1 MINRFRLNR
10 RTLLRGMLGGGLVTV
25 GLPMF
30 EAFVNT
36 NGTAMANG
44 DAFPTRFGMFFWG
57 NGMLPDRWVPQGTG
71 SSYTLSEQLQP
82 LAPVRDAITIIT
94 NMQVRV
100 PNQSPHGSGPAGLL
114 SGMPSPTVDASGS
127 FAGPTIDQR
136 IAAQIGDATRFRS
149 IEFGAE
155 PESGLS
161 WSSPTTRNPA
171 ERSPYALFERLFGPG
186 FRAPGEEAIIDP
198 SIALRRSVL
207 DVVSEDANR
216 LRNRLGTADQAR
228 LDSHL
233 TAIRELELRLARLEE
248 DPPTLAACLRPEAP
262 LADYPWING
271 RPQLAEVNRVF
282 GQICAMALACD
293 QTRVF
298 SNFISFPVNNLLFE
312 GATAGHH
319 QLTHDEPGEQPQVN
333 EIVIELMGHFAEFIQ
348 ELRNIPEGDGTVLDH
363 CAVLGTSDVSYGRT
377 HSIDEYPLIIAGSAS
392 GRLRT
397 GIHYRPTGA
406 DNASKVIL
414 TLMRAVGV
422 TAASY
427 GEDDAMATDSVSE
440 VEA

>member
-1 MINRFRLNR
+1 MMKGIRLNR

-25 GLPMF
+25 GLPLF
-30 EAFVNT
+30 EAFVNG
-36 NGTAMANG
+36 NGTALANG
-44 DAFPTRFGMFFWG
+44 TAFPTRFGMFFWG
-57 NGMLPDRWVPQGTG
+57 NGMLPERWIPTGTG
-71 SSYTLSEQLQP
+71 TGYTLSEQLQP
-82 LAPVRDAITIIT
+82 LAPVKDQITVIT

-114 SGMPSPTVDASGS
+114 SGMPSPSVDPTGVFS
-127 FAGPTIDQR
+127 GPTFDQR
-136 IAAQIGDATRFRS
+136 IAAEIGGTTRFRS
-149 IEFGAE
+149 LEFGAE

-161 WSSPTTRNPA
+161 WSSATTRNPA

-186 FRAPGEEAIIDP
+186 FRAPGEEAVVDP
-198 SIALRRSVL
+198 TVALRRSVL
-207 DVVSEDANR
+207 DVVTEDANR
-216 LRNRLGTADQAR
+216 LRNRLGVNERAR

-233 TAIRELELRLARLEE
+233 TSVRELELRLARLQD

-262 LADYPWING
+262 LQEYPWING
-271 RPQLAEVNRVF
+271 RPQLGEVNRVF
-282 GQICAMALACD
+282 AGLCAMALACD

-319 QLTHDEPGEQPQVN
+319 QLTHDEPGEQLQVN
-333 EIVIELMGHFAEFIQ
+333 SIVIDLMGHFSEFLQ
-348 ELRNIPEGDGTVLDH
+348 TLRGIPEGDGTLLDN

-377 HSIDEYPLIIAGSAS
+377 HSIDEYPLIVAGSAG

-397 GIHYRPTGA
+397 GLHHRPIGA
-406 DNASKVIL
+406 DNASKVVL

-422 TAASY
+422 TAPSY
-427 GEDDAMATDSVSE
+427 GEGDAMATDGVSE

>member
-1 MINRFRLNR
+1 MNNRFRLNR

-36 NGTAMANG
+36 NGTALANG

-71 SSYTLSEQLQP
+71 SGYTLSEQLQP
-82 LAPVRDAITIIT
+82 LASVRDQITIIT

-127 FAGPTIDQR
+127 FSGPTIDQR
-136 IAAQIGDATRFRS
+136 IAAQIGGATRFRS

-161 WSSPTTRNPA
+161 WSSATTRNPA
-171 ERSPYALFERLFGPG
+171 ERSPFALFERLFGPG

-198 SIALRRSVL
+198 TIALRRSVL
-207 DVVSEDANR
+207 DVVADDANR
-216 LRNRLGTADQAR
+216 LRNRLGVADQAR

-248 DPPTLAACLRPEAP
+248 DPPTLAACLRPQVP

-282 GQICAMALACD
+282 SDICAMALACD

-298 SNFISFPVNNLLFE
+298 TNFISSPVNNLLFD

-333 EIVIELMGHFAEFIQ
+333 DIVIELMGYFAQFIQ
-348 ELRNIPEGDGTVLDH
+348 ALRNIPEGDGTLLDH
-363 CAVLGTSDVSYGRT
+363 CALLGTSDVSYGRT

-397 GIHYRPTGA
+397 GIHHRPTGA

-414 TLMRAVGV
+414 TLMRAVGI

-427 GEDDAMATDSVSE
+427 GEDDAMATESVSE

>member
-1 MINRFRLNR
+1 MNNRFRLNR

-57 NGMLPDRWVPQGTG
+57 NGMLPERWVPQGTG
-71 SSYTLSEQLQP
+71 SGYTLSEQLQP
-82 LAPVRDAITIIT
+82 LAPVRDQITVIT

-136 IAAQIGDATRFRS
+136 IAAQIGSATRFRS

-155 PESGLS
+155 PEGGLS
-161 WSSPTTRNPA
+161 WSSATTRNPA
-171 ERSPYALFERLFGPG
+171 ERSPFALFERLFGPG
-186 FRAPGEEAIIDP
+186 FRAPGEEAIVDP
-198 SIALRRSVL
+198 SVALRRSVL
-207 DVVSEDANR
+207 DVVTEDANR
-216 LRNRLGTADQAR
+216 LRTRLGVADQAR
-228 LDSHL
+228 LDSHM

-248 DPPTLAACLRPEAP
+248 DPPTLAACLRPQVP

-271 RPQLAEVNRVF
+271 RPQLALVNRVF
-282 GQICAMALACD
+282 ADLCAMALACD

-298 SNFISFPVNNLLFE
+298 TNFISFPVNNLLFE
-312 GATAGHH
+312 GAAAGHH

-333 EIVIELMGHFAEFIQ
+333 EIVIELMGYFAEFIQ
-348 ELRNIPEGDGTVLDH
+348 ALRNIPEGDGTLLDH

-377 HSIDEYPLIIAGSAS
+377 HSIDEYPLIIAGSGS

-397 GIHYRPTGA
+397 GIHHRPTGA

-427 GEDDAMATDSVSE
+427 GEADAMATESVSE

>member
-1 MINRFRLNR
+1 MMNRFRLNR
-10 RTLLRGMLGGGLVTV
+10 RSLLRGMLGGGMVTV

-36 NGTAMANG
+36 NGTALANG

-71 SSYTLSEQLQP
+71 SGYTLSEQLQP
-82 LAPVRDAITIIT
+82 LAPVRDQITVIT

-127 FAGPTIDQR
+127 FSGPTIDQR
-136 IAAQIGDATRFRS
+136 IAAQIGGATRFRS

-161 WSSPTTRNPA
+161 WSSATTRNPA
-171 ERSPYALFERLFGPG
+171 ERSPFALFERLFGPG
-186 FRAPGEEAIIDP
+186 FRAPGEEAIVDP

-207 DVVSEDANR
+207 DVVTEDANR

-248 DPPTLAACLRPEAP
+248 DPPTLAACLRPQAP

-271 RPQLAEVNRVF
+271 RPQLGLVNRVF
-282 GQICAMALACD
+282 ADLCAMALACD

-298 SNFISFPVNNLLFE
+298 TNFISSPVNNLLFE
-312 GATAGHH
+312 GAGAGHH

-333 EIVIELMGHFAEFIQ
+333 EIVIELMGYFAEFIQ
-348 ELRNIPEGDGTVLDH
+348 ALSSIPEGDGTLLDH

-377 HSIDEYPLIIAGSAS
+377 HSIDEYPLIIAGTGS

-397 GIHYRPTGA
+397 GIHHRPTGA

-427 GEDDAMATDSVSE
+427 GEADAMATETVSE